1 MVYDTT
7 YSESLEQI
15 NEWYKLL
22 TDTIDPSTLVIALIG
37 NKCDDIHKQE
47 VSLRDAQKIKKDIGA

>member
-1 MVYDTT
+1 MYDTT

-15 NEWYKLL
+15 KDWYKLL
-22 TDTIDPSTLVIALIG
+22 TDTVDPANLVIALIG

-47 VSLRDAQKIKKDIGA
+47 VSLRDAQAVRKEIGA